1 MIAIVL
7 VFYFT
12 QGRIGNAGDG
22 VGNVYQT
29 DDSTEVTISAATQSD
44 KGNLSVTLTV
54 RRAA

>member
-12 QGRIGNAGDG
+12 QGRIGNTSDDA
-22 VGNVYQT
+22 GNVYQT
-29 DDSTEVTISAATQSD
+29 DGSTEVTISAATQSD

-54 RRAA
+54 VRAA